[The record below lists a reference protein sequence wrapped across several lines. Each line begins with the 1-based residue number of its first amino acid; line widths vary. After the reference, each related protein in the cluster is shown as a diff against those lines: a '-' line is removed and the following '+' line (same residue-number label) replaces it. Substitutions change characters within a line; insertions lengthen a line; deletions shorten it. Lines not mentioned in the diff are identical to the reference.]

1 MCAVVVT
8 EKHTEFGTRFFNFYS
23 EAGYFPV
30 GYKIYTDAIDKGGR
44 EKTPIEK
51 ARESTEYS
59 LEEKEEYYEWHRRS
73 VSNEVYG
80 LPHPSYVNDFENI
93 VNCDESLWESFTH
106 EKFRYEKLVDLSSI
120 TSMDHYAGT
129 VNSVTEELMDKGFLL
144 AMMRV
149 ACIIKPL
156 TTQGSNR
163 KRCVWLVKNQRPHES
178 CLDHYYKARFF
189 YQRRSC
195 RDRT

>member
-1 MCAVVVT
+1 MT
-8 EKHTEFGTRFFNFYS
+8 ERKH
-23 EAGYFPV
+23 
-30 GYKIYTDAIDKGGR
+30 
-44 EKTPIEK
+44 IEK
-51 ARESTEYS
+51 ARINRIFTRR
-59 LEEKEEYYEWHRRS
+59 KRKYYEWHRRS

-149 ACIIKPL
+149 A
-156 TTQGSNR
+156 
-163 KRCVWLVKNQRPHES
+163 LVAIETLNYPWVQTEKKMRVVGKKS
-178 CLDHYYKARFF
+178 RSRIGLDHYYKARFF
-189 YQRRSC
+189 YQEEVVEIERNNQEEHYGVRQHQV
-195 RDRT
+195 RVIGVY